1 MSLFRISEADKFEQ
15 RGAKNF
21 IAQFKNAL
29 LQKIIHENPEIVE
42 NLMVKKRDFEN
53 NDDADVANKKLPDK
67 QVDKLLA
74 ETETM
79 LDIIGL
85 LHKINA
91 ENNKTN
97 AALKA
102 KLEFFEKQKK
112 RKEHLKSLLKKKK
125 RKIQKRAQFG
135 DKKRYK
141 GGVHRV
147 PRYSNGEDFFMNP
160 GYIRISNR
168 YNKFR
173 Y

>member
-1 MSLFRISEADKFEQ
+1 MSSLFLTILVCLSLFRISEADKFEQ
-15 RGAKNF
+15 RGANNF

-29 LQKIIHENPEIVE
+29 LQKIIHENPEILE

-102 KLEFFEKQKK
+102 KL
-112 RKEHLKSLLKKKK
+112 
-125 RKIQKRAQFG
+125 
-135 DKKRYK
+135 D
-141 GGVHRV
+141 
-147 PRYSNGEDFFMNP
+147 
-160 GYIRISNR
+160 
-168 YNKFR
+168 
-173 Y
+173 